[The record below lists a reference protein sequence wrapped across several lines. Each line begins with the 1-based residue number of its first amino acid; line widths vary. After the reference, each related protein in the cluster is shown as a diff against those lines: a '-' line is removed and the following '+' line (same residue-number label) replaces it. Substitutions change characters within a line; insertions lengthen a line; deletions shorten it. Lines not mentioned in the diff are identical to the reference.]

1 MAADLFT
8 LDLVLLTGHPIPH
21 PFFKVPKEGK
31 LSENKTIDQKDYIVD
46 RQDENVIQ
54 NREQGLIVLRPT
66 DPGNHR
72 IFQKHHRKTCTG
84 KGDQNQDDLPQAI

>member
-31 LSENKTIDQKDYIVD
+31 LSENKTIDQKDYIID
-46 RQDENVIQ
+46 RQDKNVIQ
-54 NREQGLIVLRPT
+54 NSKQGLIVFCPT
-66 DPGNHR
+66 DPGNHW
-72 IFQKHHRKTCTG
+72 IFQKHDCKSCAG
-84 KGDQNQDDLPQAI
+84 KSDQNQDDLSQAI